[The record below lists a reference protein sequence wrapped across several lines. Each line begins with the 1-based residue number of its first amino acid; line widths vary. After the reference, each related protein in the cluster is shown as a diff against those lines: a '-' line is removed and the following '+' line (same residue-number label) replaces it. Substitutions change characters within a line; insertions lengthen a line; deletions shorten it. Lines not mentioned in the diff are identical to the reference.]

1 MQTYILIL
9 LVLLILLL
17 VFIIYYGQ
25 KHISTINLN
34 LAQLNNDVCA
44 LQSEMDSLNTLSGLN
59 PKINPHSI
67 AQMAGTTQPVNDE
80 DRKKLED
87 YLQNEIS
94 SSDESDY
101 ENEDQLNN
109 INMVIT
115 TPFISSNQSY
125 QQNNV
130 IEDIDDNNVE
140 DNNVDEDD
148 KNIEDNNND
157 NAVDVE
163 DDKNIEDNNN
173 DNVVDV
179 EDSEDSED
187 NEDDEDVQDGED
199 VEKNNSEEV
208 LEQDNE
214 KDDNEISIQD
224 NIELD
229 ENKNKKQKN
238 TPNEKAKDYETG
250 HILIS
255 ENDGNQ
261 YIVTESKN
269 GTKRWK
275 KV

>member
-67 AQMAGTTQPVNDE
+67 AQMSGTTQPVNDE
-80 DRKKLED
+80 DRKRLED

-115 TPFISSNQSY
+115 TPFNSSNQSY

-130 IEDIDDNNVE
+130 IEDVEDNNDEMIEDNIEDNIENKDDVEDDNDNEDDVKDDVEDEEDNNVE
-140 DNNVDEDD
+140 NVNE
-148 KNIEDNNND
+148 NS
-157 NAVDVE
+157 
-163 DDKNIEDNNN
+163 
-173 DNVVDV
+173 
-179 EDSEDSED
+179 SEDSD
-187 NEDDEDVQDGED
+187 NNLLVDSKEILEQEYDDDDDDDEE
-199 VEKNNSEEV
+199 
-208 LEQDNE
+208 
-214 KDDNEISIQD
+214 NEISIQD

-269 GTKRWK
+269 GSKRWK